1 MRGGVCGRPFVV
13 EAMKGEPMSAP
24 ENVRTV
30 GGAAELGVID
40 PVFVPTALVEV
51 AEDAAARLDFERN
64 GRENGAFSGK
74 GVEEPEDGCH
84 YFGGRLGR
92 AFRPRGWQA
101 ARRDFWTSHAH
112 LVDCGVRC
120 G

>member
-1 MRGGVCGRPFVV
+1 
-13 EAMKGEPMSAP
+13 MSAP

-30 GGAAELGVID
+30 GGAAEFGVID

-51 AEDAAARLDFERN
+51 AEDAAARLDLSET
-64 GRENGAFSGK
+64 GARTVHFFGQ

-92 AFRPRGWQA
+92 AFRSRGWQA

>member
-30 GGAAELGVID
+30 GGAAEFGVID

-51 AEDAAARLDFERN
+51 AEDAAARLDLSET
-64 GRENGAFSGK
+64 GARTVHFSGK
-74 GVEEPEDGCH
+74 VFVVEGKHSNIKLTVPED
-84 YFGGRLGR
+84 YAMLNMSLGVQ
-92 AFRPRGWQA
+92 P
-101 ARRDFWTSHAH
+101 D
-112 LVDCGVRC
+112 
-120 G
+120 